1 MKDLLTL
8 VVPAY
13 NEAENLP
20 TVLPEMLEFCR
31 QRQWQLVLVDDG
43 STDDTSS
50 VLGNFEGIPDL
61 LILRH
66 KVNQGYGAALKT
78 GIRKVKSSYVVTLDA
93 DGQHE
98 LRFLDLM
105 WQVLRTHDADLVI
118 GERISNKSQGFYRQT
133 GKWLIRKITGLILPL
148 HIRDLNSGLKMYRTR
163 PLLRYLDLCPGSM
176 AFSDVITLIF
186 LNQGQ
191 RVIEVPVQV
200 RQRAGGTSKIN
211 TLTAFNTLMEIINIA
226 MVLKPMRVIMPA
238 SAFSVAVGVLWG
250 IPFVVMGHGV
260 STGSLLAIVTGL
272 ILFVVG
278 LLAEQLSLIRK
289 EITHLKS
296 DVDEEIRQEEN

>member
-1 MKDLLTL
+1 MKDSLTL

-31 QRQWQLVLVDDG
+31 QRQWNLILVDDG
-43 STDDTSS
+43 STDDTMA
-50 VLGNFEGIPDL
+50 VLYNFVGNQDL

-78 GIRKVKSSYVVTLDA
+78 GIRKVRTRYVVTLDA
-93 DGQHE
+93 DGQHK
-98 LRFLDLM
+98 LSDLDLM
-105 WQVLRTHDADLVI
+105 WQVLLTHEADLVI
-118 GERISNKSQGFYRQT
+118 GKRIPNKSQGSYRQV
-133 GKWLIRKITGLILPL
+133 GKWMIRKITGLILPL

-163 PLLRYLDLCPGSM
+163 PLLRYLDLCPSSM
-176 AFSDVITLIF
+176 AFSDVITLVF

-200 RQRAGGTSKIN
+200 LERLGGTSKIN
-211 TLTAFNTLMEIINIA
+211 TFTAFTTMLEIINIA
-226 MVLKPMRVIMPA
+226 MVIKPLRIILPTSIVCI
-238 SAFSVAVGVLWG
+238 AVGILWG
-250 IPFVVMGHGV
+250 IPFVLMGHGV

-272 ILFVVG
+272 ILFIVG

-289 EITHLKS
+289 EITRFKS
-296 DVDEEIRQEEN
+296 DVDEEIRQEED

>member
-1 MKDLLTL
+1 
-8 VVPAY
+8 
-13 NEAENLP
+13 
-20 TVLPEMLEFCR
+20 
-31 QRQWQLVLVDDG
+31 
-43 STDDTSS
+43 
-50 VLGNFEGIPDL
+50 
-61 LILRH
+61 
-66 KVNQGYGAALKT
+66 
-78 GIRKVKSSYVVTLDA
+78 
-93 DGQHE
+93 
-98 LRFLDLM
+98 M
-105 WQVLRTHDADLVI
+105 WQVLHTQDADLVI

-211 TLTAFNTLMEIINIA
+211 TFTAFNTLMEIINIA
-226 MVLKPMRVIMPA
+226 MVLKPLRVIMPA
-238 SAFSVAVGVLWG
+238 SAFSMAVGVLWG